1 MTLLKKFFNQKKYLF
16 LFMST
21 LLFIGFTIGL
31 YLSIMHISSL
41 KDSLYYFISNK
52 NNLHLNYLYIHFFF
66 LVISFLSSFFVVGL
80 AILCTL
86 IFYEGMTLGFL
97 LGLFSLTLS
106 FKGGLYALIFFIFTQ
121 LFYLIILFLFFI
133 KCFNI
138 ARKMIG
144 KVLYKTDPTN
154 YLVLMTKSCGLLILA
169 VVLYDFLLLLFSK
182 PLLNVFAFLLE
193 VW

>member
-1 MTLLKKFFNQKKYLF
+1 MTLLKKFLNRKKYLF
-16 LFMST
+16 LFMSV
-21 LLFIGFTIGL
+21 LLLIGFIIGL
-31 YLSIMHISSL
+31 YLSVKHIDSL
-41 KDSLYYFISNK
+41 KDSLYYFISNR

-80 AILCTL
+80 ALLCSL

-97 LGLFSLTLS
+97 IGLFSLTLS
-106 FKGGLYALIFFIFTQ
+106 FKGGVYAFIFFIFTQ
-121 LFYLIILFLFFI
+121 LFYLIILFFFFI

-144 KVLYKTDPTN
+144 KILYKTDPTN
-154 YLVLMTKSCGLLILA
+154 YLVLMTKSCGILILA
-169 VVLYDFLLLLFSK
+169 MVFYDFLLFLFSK

-193 VW
+193 V

>member
-1 MTLLKKFFNQKKYLF
+1 MTLLKKFLNRKKYLF
-16 LFMST
+16 LFMSV
-21 LLFIGFTIGL
+21 LLLIGFIIGL
-31 YLSIMHISSL
+31 YLSVKHIDSL

-66 LVISFLSSFFVVGL
+66 LVISFLFSFFVVGL
-80 AILCTL
+80 ALLCSL

-97 LGLFSLTLS
+97 IGLFSLTLS
-106 FKGGLYALIFFIFTQ
+106 FKGGFYAFIFFIFTQ
-121 LFYLIILFLFFI
+121 LFYLIILFFFFI

-144 KVLYKTDPTN
+144 KILYKTDPTN
-154 YLVLMTKSCGLLILA
+154 YLVLMTKSCGILILA
-169 VVLYDFLLLLFSK
+169 MVFYDFLLFLFSK

-193 VW
+193 V

>member
-1 MTLLKKFFNQKKYLF
+1 MTLLKKFLNRKKYLF
-16 LFMST
+16 LFMSV
-21 LLFIGFTIGL
+21 LLLIGFLIGL
-31 YLSIMHISSL
+31 YLSVKHIDSL
-41 KDSLYYFISNK
+41 KDSLYYFISNR

-80 AILCTL
+80 ALLCSL

-97 LGLFSLTLS
+97 IGLFSLTLS
-106 FKGGLYALIFFIFTQ
+106 FKGGVYAFIFFIFTQ
-121 LFYLIILFLFFI
+121 LFYLIILFFFFI

-144 KVLYKTDPTN
+144 KILYKTDPTN
-154 YLVLMTKSCGLLILA
+154 YLVLMTKSCGILILA
-169 VVLYDFLLLLFSK
+169 MVFYDFLLFLFSK

-193 VW
+193 V

>member
-1 MTLLKKFFNQKKYLF
+1 MTLLKKFLNRKKYLF
-16 LFMST
+16 LFMSV
-21 LLFIGFTIGL
+21 LLLIGFIIGL
-31 YLSIMHISSL
+31 YLSVKHIDSL
-41 KDSLYYFISNK
+41 KDSLYYFISNR

-80 AILCTL
+80 ALLCSL

-97 LGLFSLTLS
+97 IGLFSLTLS
-106 FKGGLYALIFFIFTQ
+106 FKGGFYAFIFFIFTQ
-121 LFYLIILFLFFI
+121 LFYLIILFFFFI

-144 KVLYKTDPTN
+144 KILYKTDPTN
-154 YLVLMTKSCGLLILA
+154 YLVLMTKSCGILILA
-169 VVLYDFLLLLFSK
+169 MVFYDFLLFLFSK

-193 VW
+193 V

>member
-1 MTLLKKFFNQKKYLF
+1 MTLLKKFLNRKKYLF
-16 LFMST
+16 LFMSV
-21 LLFIGFTIGL
+21 LLLIGFIIGL
-31 YLSIMHISSL
+31 YLSVKHIDSL

-66 LVISFLSSFFVVGL
+66 LVISFLFSFFVVGL
-80 AILCTL
+80 ALLCSL

-97 LGLFSLTLS
+97 IGLFSLTLS
-106 FKGGLYALIFFIFTQ
+106 FKGGVYAFIFFIFTQ
-121 LFYLIILFLFFI
+121 LFYLIILFFFFI

-144 KVLYKTDPTN
+144 KILYKTDPTN
-154 YLVLMTKSCGLLILA
+154 YLVLMTKSCGILILA
-169 VVLYDFLLLLFSK
+169 MVFYDFLLFLFSK

-193 VW
+193 V